1 MALDGKAIKEE
12 IPDKDVYESRRVKDK
27 DQCRTPDSPDGA
39 RAVAPRSPISPQI
52 NQTSVSGRN
61 GTSGNSSP
69 SALNGSVTPPPAAA
83 PASLLAAIPTSAQD
97 SGRVFV
103 KIRRFLGALVQFGQ
117 DSGPDV
123 GDRVRALV
131 LSLASGGLTA
141 EEFKV
146 ALQEATNFPL
156 RPYVLPF
163 LKAHIPLLQR
173 ELTALAR
180 ASNQSISQFVRSNE
194 TSVFEFA
201 HNSTEHSEIFLPIEG
216 GSFAGNG
223 PTINGNGILLKR
235 RASDNFFDSQ
245 HQHEWNDHPLP
256 AKRPHH
262 SLLLSTSS
270 STAAHLL
277 PSHAP
282 LFDYQLAPHLHS
294 DAFATGDKPSFGRDE
309 RADLRPIDFRG
320 GRSDEEWKNIHTMLN
335 CISAMV
341 DKTKRAITILQQR
354 GADTHQTYQEAS
366 LAEIKRLTDEKVAEF
381 KRSAEDAVNQVK
393 RQAVI
398 EIQRA
403 VAAAE
408 ARAVEIVAQERLKME
423 KLFTEL
429 GKNASEAPPEEA
441 QANVCWK
448 CGRKAT
454 ETCSGCGLAKYC
466 SAFCQHKDW
475 EQHIKIC
482 GTIRLDPKHR
492 THAARSSPPQVQSGG
507 AQNSQQAAQSSQ
519 PSTVANGSA
528 SAVK

>member
-1 MALDGKAIKEE
+1 
-12 IPDKDVYESRRVKDK
+12 
-27 DQCRTPDSPDGA
+27 GA

-52 NQTSVSGRN
+52 TQTSTSGRN
-61 GTSGNSSP
+61 GTGSTSP
-69 SALNGSVTPPPAAA
+69 SVLNGSVTPPPAVP

-163 LKAHIPLLQR
+163 LKAHMPLLQR

-180 ASNQSISQFVRSNE
+180 ANNQSVSQFVRSNE
-194 TSVFEFA
+194 SSVFEFA
-201 HNSTEHSEIFLPIEG
+201 HNSTEHSEIFLPIES

-223 PTINGNGILLKR
+223 ASINGNGLLLKR
-235 RASDNFFDSQ
+235 RASDNQ
-245 HQHEWNDHPLP
+245 HQHDWSDHTLP
-256 AKRPHH
+256 SKRAHH
-262 SLLLSTSS
+262 SLMLTSGS
-270 STAAHLL
+270 SAAHLL
-277 PSHAP
+277 PAHTP

-294 DAFATGDKPSFGRDE
+294 DFGAAEKPPFSRDE
-309 RADLRPIDFRG
+309 RSDLRPLDFRG

-354 GADTHQTYQEAS
+354 GADSHQSYQEAS

-408 ARAVEIVAQERLKME
+408 ARAVEIVAQERLKMD
-423 KLFTEL
+423 KLFAEL
-429 GKNASEAPPEEA
+429 GKGASDAPPEET
-441 QANVCWK
+441 QTNVCWK

-475 EQHIKIC
+475 EQHIKVI
-482 GTIRLDPKHR
+482 
-492 THAARSSPPQVQSGG
+492 S
-507 AQNSQQAAQSSQ
+507 
-519 PSTVANGSA
+519 
-528 SAVK
+528 

>member
-1 MALDGKAIKEE
+1 MAWAE
-12 IPDKDVYESRRVKDK
+12 K
-27 DQCRTPDSPDGA
+27 DQCRTPDSPEGA
-39 RAVAPRSPISPQI
+39 RAVAPRSPISPQVT
-52 NQTSVSGRN
+52 QTPSSGRN
-61 GTSGNSSP
+61 GTGSTSP
-69 SALNGSVTPPPAAA
+69 SILNGGSVTPPPAA

-131 LSLASGGLTA
+131 LSLASGGLTS

-146 ALQEATNFPL
+146 AVQEATNFPL

-163 LKAHIPLLQR
+163 LKTHIPLLQR

-180 ASNQSISQFVRSNE
+180 ANNQSVSQFVRSNE
-194 TSVFEFA
+194 SSVFEFA
-201 HNSTEHSEIFLPIEG
+201 HNPTEHSEIFLPIEG

-223 PTINGNGILLKR
+223 ASVNGNGLLLKR
-235 RASDNFFDSQ
+235 RASDN
-245 HQHEWNDHPLP
+245 E
-256 AKRPHH
+256 
-262 SLLLSTSS
+262 
-270 STAAHLL
+270 
-277 PSHAP
+277 
-282 LFDYQLAPHLHS
+282 
-294 DAFATGDKPSFGRDE
+294 KPSFGRDE
-309 RADLRPIDFRG
+309 RSDLRPLDFRSA
-320 GRSDEEWKNIHTMLN
+320 RSDEEWKNIHTMLN

-354 GADTHQTYQEAS
+354 GADTHQNYQEAS

-408 ARAVEIVAQERLKME
+408 ARALEIVAQERLKMD
-423 KLFTEL
+423 KLFAEL
-429 GKNASEAPPEEA
+429 GKGAADSIPEET
-441 QANVCWK
+441 QTNVCWK

-482 GTIRLDPKHR
+482 GTIRLDPKLRNHVP
-492 THAARSSPPQVQSGG
+492 ARSSPPQST
-507 AQNSQQAAQSSQ
+507 AAPSSQPATQSSQ
-519 PSTVANGSA
+519 PTSVANGSA
-528 SAVK
+528 STICGTIRLDPKLRNHVPARSSPPQSTAAPSSQPATQSSQPTSVANGSASTVK

>member
-12 IPDKDVYESRRVKDK
+12 IPDKDVYEATSRRVKDK
-27 DQCRTPDSPDGA
+27 DQCRSPDSPDGT
-39 RAVAPRSPISPQI
+39 RAVAPRSPLSPQI
-52 NQTSVSGRN
+52 TQTTSSGRN
-61 GTSGNSSP
+61 GAGSTSPGV
-69 SALNGSVTPPPAAA
+69 LNGGSVTPPPAAA
-83 PASLLAAIPTSAQD
+83 PSSLLAAIPTSAQE

-163 LKAHIPLLQR
+163 LKAHMPLLQR
-173 ELTALAR
+173 ELTVLAR
-180 ASNQSISQFVRSNE
+180 ASNQSVSQFVRSNE

-201 HNSTEHSEIFLPIEG
+201 HNPTEHSEIFLPIEG
-216 GSFAGNG
+216 GSFGGNG
-223 PTINGNGILLKR
+223 ASINGNGLLLKR

-245 HQHEWNDHPLP
+245 HQHEWSEHSVPS
-256 AKRPHH
+256 KRPHH
-262 SLLLSTSS
+262 SLMLSGGT
-270 STAAHLL
+270 TAHLL
-277 PSHAP
+277 PAHTP
-282 LFDYQLAPHLHS
+282 LFDYQLAPHLHA
-294 DAFATGDKPSFGRDE
+294 DFGGEKPAFARDE
-309 RADLRPIDFRG
+309 RSDVRPLDFRG
-320 GRSDEEWKNIHTMLN
+320 ARSDEEWKNIHTMLN

-354 GADTHQTYQEAS
+354 GADSHQSYQEAS

-408 ARAVEIVAQERLKME
+408 SRAVEIVAQERLKMD
-423 KLFTEL
+423 KLFAEL
-429 GKNASEAPPEEA
+429 GKGGAEAPPEET

-482 GTIRLDPKHR
+482 GTIRLDPKLR
-492 THAARSSPPQVQSGG
+492 THAQARSSPPQTQSS
-507 AQNSQQAAQSSQ
+507 AANSQPATQSSQ
-519 PSTVANGSA
+519 PASVANGGA
-528 SAVK
+528 STVK